1 MYCTELDMA
10 EDEFFAEFEV
20 KDEEP
25 SSVIERENN
34 ITLYAYN
41 VIYVYI
47 IIILFNISVILQ
59 IKNTE
64 DVYEEDVFSFL
75 ISIIL

>member
-25 SSVIERENN
+25 SVIERENN
-34 ITLYAYN
+34 ITLYAYNN

>member
-25 SSVIERENN
+25 SVIERENN

>member
-1 MYCTELDMA
+1 MYCTELDLA

-25 SSVIERENN
+25 SVIERENN

-64 DVYEEDVFSFL
+64 DIYEEDVFSFL

>member
-25 SSVIERENN
+25 SVIERENN

-41 VIYVYI
+41 VIFVYI